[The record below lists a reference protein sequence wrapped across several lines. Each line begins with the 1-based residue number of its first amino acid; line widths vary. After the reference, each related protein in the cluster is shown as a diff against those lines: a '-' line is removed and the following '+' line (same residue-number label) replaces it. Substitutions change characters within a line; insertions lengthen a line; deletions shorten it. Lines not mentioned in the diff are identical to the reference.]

1 MVRLESPGVEIGID
15 RVRASFVA
23 YPGLYRLAGGRL
35 TAVRRRGPGSAKKQK
50 CRGLSENV
58 RETVNSG

>member
-1 MVRLESPGVEIGID
+1 VEIGID